1 MASCGI
7 CMHACSDCLSHPP
20 LHHSLFGMSRD
31 TAATCCIMHHL
42 QALDHASL
50 KLAAAFTRI
59 AVSSFYLPLLQV
71 KVVHLCRHA
80 TMGQAQAL
88 WQLPPS
94 GQVARFPQ

>member
-1 MASCGI
+1 MRH
-7 CMHACSDCLSHPP
+7 MHACMLRLPVPSSTAPFSVWHEQRYCSDL
-20 LHHSLFGMSRD
+20 LHHAS
-31 TAATCCIMHHL
+31 L